1 MLNGTGNEFRYE
13 YRCNLCY
20 AAKDKS
26 ERNFAMAFVRLMKED
41 GTVLR
46 DGIHELTVFKVRNT
60 YTIPNT
66 QWTLFTR
73 L

>member
-1 MLNGTGNEFRYE
+1 M
-13 YRCNLCY
+13 CDLCC

-60 YTIPNT
+60 YVQSLNVAKKVVKMI
-66 QWTLFTR
+66 
-73 L
+73 